1 MTPKNSAIPSASKP
15 AIETTTAEDKYA
27 ALKDLDDL
35 FKNTVVMNDGKS
47 TGTSLFGSSPMA
59 PAGPLASAAT
69 SSSGP
74 PPAPSQPSA
83 TTSVFG
89 PSPTNGG
96 GVDFAANWGNIGGGQ
111 QEPTR
116 VDRGPSPNAGWAA
129 NWPSAS
135 STSTNNGSAAKAPIN
150 PFTGTLRPIYY
161 VFTYCFV
168 RFIFPDDVLCDSWKC
183 NNADINMF
191 AFFYVK
197 SIFFVVLF

>member
-69 SSSGP
+69 SSSGA

-96 GVDFAANWGNIGGGQ
+96 ADFTANWGNMGGGQ

-135 STSTNNGSAAKAPIN
+135 STSANNGSAAKAPIN
-150 PFTGTLRPIYY
+150 PFTGTYKCNVRKFRQFPHYFFSATYY
-161 VFTYCFV
+161 FV
-168 RFIFPDDVLCDSWKC
+168 RFIFPGY
-183 NNADINMF
+183 F
-191 AFFYVK
+191 RPP
-197 SIFFVVLF
+197 